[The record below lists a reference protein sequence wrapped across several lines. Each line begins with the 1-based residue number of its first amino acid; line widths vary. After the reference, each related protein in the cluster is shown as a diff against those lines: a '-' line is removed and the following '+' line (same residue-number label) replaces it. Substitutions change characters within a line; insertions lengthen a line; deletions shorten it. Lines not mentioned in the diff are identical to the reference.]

1 MTEYVPTTENI
12 RQTFAYVQAGLDDD
26 EGYPFVM
33 EFHLEAFDRWLEQH
47 DIELMKEARNAYKKL
62 EQAISDMQFKLP
74 DGSDNVQLSYIID
87 EMHGLA
93 SAVHAWEGDYREETE

>member
-1 MTEYVPTTENI
+1 MTEYAPPTEEVCEI
-12 RQTFAYVQAGLDDD
+12 YWQS
-26 EGYPFVM
+26 GYKTTV
-33 EFHLEAFDRWLEQH
+33 EQFDLWLEQH

-87 EMHGLA
+87 EMHRLA
-93 SAVHAWEGDYREETE
+93 SAVHAWEGDYSEETE

>member
-1 MTEYVPTTENI
+1 MQNTHSPYTPTTKEVRDWWTGGDDGLL
-12 RQTFAYVQAGLDDD
+12 RQ
-26 EGYPFVM
+26 E
-33 EFHLEAFDRWLEQH
+33 FDRWLEQH

-87 EMHGLA
+87 EMHRLA
-93 SAVHAWEGDYREETE
+93 SAVHAWEGDYDEETK